1 MQARNKIKAQ
11 QQQTTTPIMNGD
23 RDEYCSI
30 DFGICSMGSG
40 ICSIGSGILISSK
53 FNQLS
58 LVKYSGISAI
68 ICEKIRKNQIFI
80 NINN

>member
-1 MQARNKIKAQ
+1 MHARNKIKAQ
-11 QQQTTTPIMNGD
+11 QQQITTPLMNGD

-30 DFGICSMGSG
+30 DFGICSM
-40 ICSIGSGILISSK
+40 GSGILISSK

-68 ICEKIRKNQIFI
+68 ICEKIRKKQIFI